1 VRVSDIVN
9 RFYIADCFVGFSYL
23 RSVLVLRVRALSSTE
38 WDNFG
43 VRFADE
49 QVVDL
54 GATTEGGRTT
64 SSD

>member
-1 VRVSDIVN
+1 MRLYVRVSDIVN

-43 VRFADE
+43 VRFAD
-49 QVVDL
+49 
-54 GATTEGGRTT
+54 
-64 SSD
+64 